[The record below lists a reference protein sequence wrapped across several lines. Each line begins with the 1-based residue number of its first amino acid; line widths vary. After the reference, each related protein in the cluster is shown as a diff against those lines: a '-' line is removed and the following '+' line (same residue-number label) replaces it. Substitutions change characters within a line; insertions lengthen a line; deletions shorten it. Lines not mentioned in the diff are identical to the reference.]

1 MSIFKLNDFK
11 LNKNLGKGSFGS
23 VSEYKHNISGFT
35 CAIKKIKDEDRF
47 RKASKKEIE
56 ILSYLMTLKNKI
68 DYFPI
73 INFYGGFMEDNIQ
86 YLIFECMDINL
97 YQYYNKKSYSIEFD
111 FIIDIMYQ
119 LCQGLKF
126 IHTKYI
132 HADLKPEN
140 IMINQKN
147 GKIKII
153 DLGSSM
159 EKDNVKTYFYH
170 QSRYYRS
177 PEIIFQLQFNEKI
190 DIWSLGCIIYELI
203 TKKPLFKGK
212 NVRDLLFKMIEKIDM
227 PNQKEYL
234 ESAKFNKY
242 FTTSEDK
249 EIKEYFRIEDKHTT
263 IEKYNIPSYCLDKDM
278 YKHFFKE
285 EGKKQYIIDFICK
298 TITYDYEKRPSA
310 EECLK
315 DIVFLEKNYKN
326 NKNNKN
332 TIL

>member
-1 MSIFKLNDFK
+1 MPIFKLNDFK
-11 LNKNLGKGSFGS
+11 LNKYLGKGSFGS
-23 VSEYKHNISGFT
+23 VFKGKHYISGYT

-47 RKASKKEIE
+47 RKSSKKEIE

-73 INFYGGFMEDNIQ
+73 INFYGDFMDNNIQ
-86 YLIFECMDINL
+86 YLIFEYMDINL
-97 YQYYNKKSYSIEFD
+97 YEYYSKNYYSINLD
-111 FIIDIMYQ
+111 FVIDIMYQ

-140 IMINQKN
+140 IMLNQKTN
-147 GKIKII
+147 KIKII

-159 EKDNVKTYFYH
+159 EKGLIKKYFYH
-170 QSRYYRS
+170 QSRYYRA

-203 TKKPLFKGK
+203 TKKPLFKGRTM
-212 NVRDLLFKMIEKIDM
+212 RDLLFKMIEKIDM

-234 ESAKFNKY
+234 ESGKFNDY
-242 FTTSEDK
+242 FTSFEEEE
-249 EIKEYFRIEDKHTT
+249 EIKEYFRIEDKYT
-263 IEKYNIPSYCLDKDM
+263 ITQKYKIPSYYLDEDI
-278 YKHFFKE
+278 YKHIQFFKDE
-285 EGKKQYIIDFICK
+285 KYKKQYIIDFICK
-298 TITYDYEKRPSA
+298 TIIYDFENRPSA
-310 EECLK
+310 EECLG
-315 DIVFLEKNYKN
+315 DIVFSEKII
-326 NKNNKN
+326 KN